1 MCLFLLHSCLIH
13 AADERTTL
21 SILLCRLAKKY
32 KLNPHLKQTIQ
43 IWWDNTQEWLLEAR
57 EKDDAEREHSAALL
71 AELEKNGIYLI
82 SFIRDDVKLV

>member
-1 MCLFLLHSCLIH
+1 
-13 AADERTTL
+13 
-21 SILLCRLAKKY
+21 LLCRLAKKY